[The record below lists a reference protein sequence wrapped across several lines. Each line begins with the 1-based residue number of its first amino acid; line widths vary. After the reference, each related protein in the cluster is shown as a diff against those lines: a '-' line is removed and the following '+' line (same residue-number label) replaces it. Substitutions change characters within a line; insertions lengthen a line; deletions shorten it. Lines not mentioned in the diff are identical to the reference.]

1 MLFLLLLIPIAI
13 LCALL
18 AWLSWR
24 ARHPKVAL
32 VMVGI
37 SLFSSTICVIT
48 IISSIY
54 FYQALEKS
62 LG

>member
-13 LCALL
+13 LCAIL

-24 ARHPKVAL
+24 ARHRKVAL

-37 SLFSSTICVIT
+37 SLFSSTICIVT
-48 IISSIY
+48 IIGSVF

>member
-1 MLFLLLLIPIAI
+1 MLFLMLLIPLAI
-13 LCALL
+13 LCSIL

-24 ARHPKVAL
+24 ARHRKVAL

-37 SLFSSTICVIT
+37 SLFSTSICVVT